1 MENQMKIFNNEEFGE
16 IRTIIKDGVVWF
28 VAVDVC
34 KALELSNVT
43 VALERLKENE
53 RAKFNLGRSPVH
65 GGGGETNCVNEPGLY
80 RLIFASR
87 KPEAEKFQEW
97 VYHEVLPSIRKHGL
111 YATDVTVEKMIA
123 NPDFAIQLL
132 QALKSERAEKQ
143 ELRNIVDMQ
152 AVEIA
157 ELTPKASYYDVILQ
171 SNEALPVSV
180 IAKDYGYSARKFN
193 SLLCEMRIQYKLKSG
208 VWLVYQNYAKDGYTC
223 TKTFPLEDGNSITHT
238 YWTQKGRCFLYDE
251 LKRRGIIPIIE
262 QVDEDY

>member
-1 MENQMKIFNNEEFGE
+1 MENAIIEIENVHAYLDKEGTVWLNATDVARGLGFVEFKDGKE
-16 IRTIIKDGVVWF
+16 YVRWRTINGYIKDFGF
-28 VAVDVC
+28 SQEVA
-34 KALELSNVT
+34 
-43 VALERLKENE
+43 KEDFIPENI
-53 RAKFNLGRSPVH
+53 F
-65 GGGGETNCVNEPGLY
+65 Y
-80 RLIFASR
+80 RLAM
-87 KPEAEKFQEW
+87 KAKNEAAEKFQAKVADEI
-97 VYHEVLPSIRKHGL
+97 LPSIRKHGL

-223 TKTFPLEDGNSITHT
+223 TKTFPLEDGKSITHT
-238 YWTQKGRCFLYDE
+238 Y
-251 LKRRGIIPIIE
+251 
-262 QVDEDY
+262 

>member
-1 MENQMKIFNNEEFGE
+1 MENAIIEIENVHAYLDKEGTVWLNATDVARGLGFVEFKDGKE
-16 IRTIIKDGVVWF
+16 YVRWRTINGYIKDFGF
-28 VAVDVC
+28 SQEVA
-34 KALELSNVT
+34 
-43 VALERLKENE
+43 KEDFIPENI
-53 RAKFNLGRSPVH
+53 F
-65 GGGGETNCVNEPGLY
+65 Y
-80 RLIFASR
+80 RLAM
-87 KPEAEKFQEW
+87 KAKNETAEKFQAKVADEI
-97 VYHEVLPSIRKHGL
+97 LPSIRKHGL

-223 TKTFPLEDGNSITHT
+223 TKTFPLEDGKSITHT

-251 LKRRGIIPIIE
+251 LKRRGIIPLIE